1 MDIVKR
7 VSILG
12 DSVSTYTGWNP
23 EGYAVFYENGV
34 PARNGMNSYRDT
46 WWARVLS
53 EMGAEL
59 CVNDSYSGSKV
70 SGKDFPA
77 ANSAKRIEALKTE
90 GVFPD
95 YILIYIGFNDWG
107 NGVIA
112 KKRGIPLFRKEDMS
126 VFYDAYRYM
135 LRSIKTNYP
144 DTKTICGTLM
154 RTKIRDNG
162 DWVFPERY
170 AGVAFIEYN
179 SVIREVCRREH
190 CLLADLAL
198 LDIQYETLDGSHP
211 TAKGH
216 KIIADCWMKYLAKL
230 I

>member
-1 MDIVKR
+1 MDIMKR

-77 ANSAKRIEALKTE
+77 AAIEHIMSICCRCKPLMYDLYKQQDHIISEITSLQGSPEMESIILHLNEYKQELKRMDK
-90 GVFPD
+90 
-95 YILIYIGFNDWG
+95 Y
-107 NGVIA
+107 
-112 KKRGIPLFRKEDMS
+112 
-126 VFYDAYRYM
+126 YDD
-135 LRSIKTNYP
+135 I
-144 DTKTICGTLM
+144 ICTM
-154 RTKIRDNG
+154 
-162 DWVFPERY
+162 
-170 AGVAFIEYN
+170 
-179 SVIREVCRREH
+179 RREMDSYNPAVYGPPALPKR
-190 CLLADLAL
+190 LL
-198 LDIQYETLDGSHP
+198 
-211 TAKGH
+211 
-216 KIIADCWMKYLAKL
+216 
-230 I
+230 